1 MNELCRDI
9 PNLNKNPLHYVFE
22 NIGLRHRED
31 TLWLEFGVYNG
42 ETINYI
48 SRFTRNR
55 VYGFDSFEGLPET
68 WRVGFEKG
76 VFTLNGT
83 LPAVN
88 ENVVLVKGLFQDT
101 LSTFLSSE
109 NKKVS
114 FVHIDCDLYSSTKH
128 VLDNLICFMDEECIV
143 VFDELVNYPGFDGD
157 NGELKAFYEFVTEH
171 DIRFEWI
178 GMNGVI
184 GDEGKT
190 HENVAV
196 RIRINN

>member
-22 NIGLRHRED
+22 NIGLQHRED

-68 WRVGFEKG
+68 WRDGFEKG

>member
-68 WRVGFEKG
+68 WRDGFEKG

-128 VLDNLICFMDEECIV
+128 VLDKLICFMDEECIV